1 MINVRRSIN
10 EHEVKHS
17 SNGFIIKSS
26 DGGRGKRKGRET
38 GDRLCK
44 VTRIRFREP
53 GFEKKRKKKKIKN
66 SPRYEKRRYERQLV
80 IASGFF
86 VLSRTKI
93 LSSSRCLRRP
103 TPLLLL
109 QLLFILSRSICII
122 FKFKYTERQPS
133 CRRLLF
139 PTCRLSLPPLL
150 ASFLGADGGQ
160 LATRCLVTPRRNCRP
175 RENNAEVD
183 TIT

>member
-53 GFEKKRKKKKIKN
+53 GFEKEKKKKKD
-66 SPRYEKRRYERQLV
+66 KKF
-80 IASGFF
+80 ASIRKASIRETVGNCKWLLRLIEDEDSFF
-86 VLSRTKI
+86 V
-93 LSSSRCLRRP
+93 P
-103 TPLLLL
+103 
-109 QLLFILSRSICII
+109 
-122 FKFKYTERQPS
+122 
-133 CRRLLF
+133 
-139 PTCRLSLPPLL
+139 LPPPPHS
-150 ASFLGADGGQ
+150 AA
-160 LATRCLVTPRRNCRP
+160 AVTIIIHLIS
-175 RENNAEVD
+175 VD
-183 TIT
+183 LHYI